1 MTDYVRIET
10 DYNVVN
16 LDNTDSRVVGNPV
29 SYRNI
34 NNLPCGV
41 DVSGEL
47 FETFGK
53 FSKYF
58 VCEEHLSNNYIT
70 SPDYV
75 ANPGCIHCTQIQ
87 ESSKVNTLKIIDK
100 SVRQHSSSRT
110 DVAKTR
116 SAKDKLGCNMKWS
129 WHNQSSKSQAGLVSK
144 NVPSRGNSTKST
156 LTRHRPGAASAP
168 GLGVDVKHGSYE
180 RYLLRKKYKNLIC

>member
-1 MTDYVRIET
+1 MTEYVRIET

-16 LDNTDSRVVGNPV
+16 LDNIDSRVVGNPV
-29 SYRNI
+29 SYINLHNI
-34 NNLPCGV
+34 PCGE

-75 ANPGCIHCTQIQ
+75 ANPGCIRCTGVQDAAA
-87 ESSKVNTLKIIDK
+87 VNNSKIIDK

-110 DVAKTR
+110 DVFKTR
-116 SAKDKLGCNMKWS
+116 SAKDKLGCNTKWS
-129 WHNQSSKSQAGLVSK
+129 WHNQSSKSQAGVVSK

-180 RYLLRKKYKNLIC
+180 RYLLRKKSKSLAC